1 MEVIESIKTYKLLPI
16 SVSKDISRRAK
27 FKSSEKGLGS
37 SKGIAAST
45 NNDKVSLITKIILK

>member
-45 NNDKVSLITKIILK
+45 NNDKVSLITIPKK